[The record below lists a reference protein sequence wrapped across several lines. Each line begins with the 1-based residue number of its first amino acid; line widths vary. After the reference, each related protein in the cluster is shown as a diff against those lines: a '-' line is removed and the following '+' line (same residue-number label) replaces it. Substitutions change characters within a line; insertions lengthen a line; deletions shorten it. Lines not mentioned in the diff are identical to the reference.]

1 VQSNANIHLDLA
13 YQAEPATTE
22 FFVSEVGAGRVLY
35 GSDAPFFEPAQVI
48 ASIEAAKIT
57 ETEREQIFR
66 GNAERLI
73 DAVR

>member
-1 VQSNANIHLDLA
+1 
-13 YQAEPATTE
+13 
-22 FFVSEVGAGRVLY
+22 LY